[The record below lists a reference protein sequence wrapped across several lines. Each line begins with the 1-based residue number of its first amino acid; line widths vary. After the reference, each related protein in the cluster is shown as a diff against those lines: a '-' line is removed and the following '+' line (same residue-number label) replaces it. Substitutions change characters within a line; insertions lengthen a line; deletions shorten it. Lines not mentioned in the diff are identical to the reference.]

1 MIIIYSVPN
10 PEATRAMQATPG
22 RSSAEDGLQR
32 PSIDR
37 SLAEREHIQRL
48 LAENGEYK
56 QELERFKNLL
66 PAIGVGPVSRAEARA
81 LLNWTIESPLG
92 WPAEICAELAR
103 IEEENEA
110 LQSTLGDREALQS
123 TQLGK

>member
-1 MIIIYSVPN
+1 
-10 PEATRAMQATPG
+10 MQATPG

-32 PSIDR
+32 PSIDDDPSFR

-66 PAIGVGPVSRAEARA
+66 PAIGVGPVPRAEARA

-103 IEEENEA
+103 IEEENKA

-123 TQLGK
+123 TQLRK